1 MMAIKKKTVKKSVV
15 KKVTAK
21 KSPFKKIPTKK
32 EAIKKAPAKKSP
44 AKKAPLKKTPS
55 KKMQERGTDIRLLDK
70 KRYSVNI
77 YPTSEIMLGVGK
89 TLVNNDKVK
98 NIRDLIIKNN
108 IAPMPSE
115 NRKNESENK
124 KSDNN
129 NFYDF
134 NANKQEEN
142 IRSEFKLKSNGKY
155 NVGKIKG
162 LKIVNKDGYAP
173 LKVLVIKFD
182 KDEINLLKNGLPIKF
197 ILEK

>member
-1 MMAIKKKTVKKSVV
+1 MTVIKKKTVKKSVV

-21 KSPFKKIPTKK
+21 KSPFKKAPTKK
-32 EAIKKAPAKKSP
+32 EAIKKAPAKKAP
-44 AKKAPLKKTPS
+44 AKKISVVVKKS
-55 KKMQERGTDIRLLDK
+55 YKRLRK
-70 KRYSVNI
+70 PYSVNVA
-77 YPTSEIMLGVGK
+77 PTTGISLSYLLEDK
-89 TLVNNDKVK
+89 TLLTPKNTNNKK
-98 NIRDLIIKNN
+98 NIRNIRDLIIRNN

-115 NRKNESENK
+115 NRKNESENRK
-124 KSDNN
+124 PDND

-134 NANKQEEN
+134 NVNKQEEN

-162 LKIVNKDGYAP
+162 LKIVNKDGYIP

-182 KDEINLLKNGLPIKF
+182 KDEIKLLKNGLPIKF